1 MYKAGFS
8 CLFFPPNSGQ
18 KGLPIKLSKDATM
31 LRPVL
36 ERLED
41 SRDEL
46 LRLQTDLVAIPALGP
61 TNAGQ
66 GEKDKAEYLAEYAAR
81 FAGVSVQTIMAPDDR
96 VECGYRPSLVITR
109 PGKSS
114 RTLWLIAHTDVVPT
128 GDLSLWQSDP
138 FVLRQEGD
146 LIYGRGVEDNHQGMV
161 SALLLLR
168 ALENAGART
177 DLSLGILLAADEETG
192 NALGIEYI
200 MEHHPEVFAPDDLIV
215 IPDFGTP
222 TGDAIEVAEKS
233 VLWLR
238 FTVRG
243 KQCHASTPEAG
254 INSLVAA
261 STLIL
266 ALDRL
271 HTLFDE
277 SDPLFDPPVST
288 FAPTK
293 MEANVPNVNTIPGQD
308 VFHLDCRVL
317 PSYAL
322 EEIEGATREICD
334 EVEARHGVSITFTP
348 VVREQA
354 APATPSDCEAATRLQ
369 AALRQARG
377 LEARMIGIGGG
388 TVAASFRKRGL
399 PAVCWST
406 LMHTAHQ
413 PNEHASISATIADAC
428 VFAHLLFEGKTAE

>member
-1 MYKAGFS
+1 M
-8 CLFFPPNSGQ
+8 
-18 KGLPIKLSKDATM
+18 LST
-31 LRPVL
+31 VL
-36 ERLED
+36 ELLKN
-41 SRDEL
+41 SREEL

-66 GEKDKAEYLAEYAAR
+66 GEKAKVEYLAEYASR
-81 FAGVSVQTIMAPDDR
+81 FAGVRTEMIKAPDDR
-96 VECGYRPSLVITR
+96 VECGYRPSLIVRR
-109 PGKSS
+109 PGKSP

-128 GDLSLWQSDP
+128 GDLSLWESDP

-168 ALENAGART
+168 ALETVAART

-192 NALGIEYI
+192 NTYGIEYI
-200 MEHHPEVFAPDDLIV
+200 MTHHPQVFAPNDLIV

-222 TGDAIEVAEKS
+222 AGDAIEVAEKS

-238 FTVRG
+238 FTVQGR
-243 KQCHASTPEAG
+243 QCHASTPEAG
-254 INSLVAA
+254 VNSLVGA
-261 STLIL
+261 SALIL

-271 HTLFDE
+271 HTVFDAC
-277 SDPLFDPPVST
+277 DPLFDPPMST

-317 PSYAL
+317 PSYPL
-322 EEIEGATREICD
+322 EEIEQEIRLICD
-334 EVEARHGVSITFTP
+334 KVEAERGVRIAFAP

-354 APATPSDCEAATRLQ
+354 APATPADCEAAERLTAVLEKHAGLRHAQSASAAARWRPRSASEDFPPCAGPPSCIRRTSPTNTR
-369 AALRQARG
+369 
-377 LEARMIGIGGG
+377 
-388 TVAASFRKRGL
+388 
-399 PAVCWST
+399 P
-406 LMHTAHQ
+406 
-413 PNEHASISATIADAC
+413 
-428 VFAHLLFEGKTAE
+428 

>member
-1 MYKAGFS
+1 M
-8 CLFFPPNSGQ
+8 
-18 KGLPIKLSKDATM
+18 LSS
-31 LRPVL
+31 VL
-36 ERLED
+36 ELLKN

-66 GEKDKAEYLAEYAAR
+66 GEKAKAEYLAEYASR
-81 FAGVSVQTIMAPDDR
+81 FTGVQTEMIKAPDDR
-96 VECGYRPSLVITR
+96 VECGYRPSLIIKR
-109 PGKSS
+109 PGKSR

-128 GDLSLWQSDP
+128 GDLSLWEGDP

-168 ALENAGART
+168 ALEKSGART

-192 NALGIEYI
+192 NTHGIEYI
-200 MEHHPEVFAPDDLIV
+200 MNHHPQVFDPDDLIV

-222 TGDAIEVAEKS
+222 EGNAIEVAEKS

-254 INSLVAA
+254 VNSLVGAA
-261 STLIL
+261 ALVL
-266 ALDRL
+266 ALDSL
-271 HTLFDE
+271 HTVFDAC
-277 SDPLFDPPVST
+277 DPLFDPPGST

-317 PSYAL
+317 PVYPL
-322 EEIEGATREICD
+322 EEIEQEVRLICD
-334 EVEARHGVSITFTP
+334 KVEAERGLSIAFAP

-354 APATPSDCEAATRLQ
+354 APATPADCEAAKRLT
-369 AALRQARG
+369 AALEKTRG
-377 LEARMIGIGGG
+377 IEARVIGIGGG
-388 TVAASFRKRGL
+388 TVAAAFRKRGL

-413 PNEHASISATIADAC
+413 PNEHSSVTATIADAR
-428 VFAHLLFEGKTAE
+428 VFAHLLFEDQA

>member
-1 MYKAGFS
+1 M
-8 CLFFPPNSGQ
+8 
-18 KGLPIKLSKDATM
+18 LST
-31 LRPVL
+31 VL
-36 ERLED
+36 ELLEN
-41 SRDEL
+41 SRAEL
-46 LRLQTDLVAIPALGP
+46 LRLQADLVAIPALGP
-61 TNAGQ
+61 TNGGQ
-66 GEKDKAEYLAEYAAR
+66 GEKMKAEYLASHVAR
-81 FAGVSVQTIMAPDDR
+81 FAGVQAEMIKAPDESVD
-96 VECGYRPSLVITR
+96 CGYRPNLIIKR
-109 PGKSS
+109 PGRNP

-128 GDLSLWQSDP
+128 GDLSLWQGDP

-168 ALENAGART
+168 ALELADAHT

-192 NALGIEYI
+192 NTYGIEYI
-200 MEHHPEVFAPDDLIV
+200 MRHHPHVFAPDDLIV

-222 TGDAIEVAEKS
+222 DGQAIEVAEKS

-238 FTVRG
+238 FTIRG

-254 INSLVAA
+254 VNSLVGA
-261 STLIL
+261 SALIL

-271 HTLFDE
+271 HTVFDAC
-277 SDPLFDPPVST
+277 DPLFDPPVST

-317 PSYAL
+317 PTYPL
-322 EEIEGATREICD
+322 EDIEREVRAICD
-334 EVEARHGVSITFTP
+334 TVELERGVGITFTP

-354 APATPSDCEAATRLQ
+354 APATPVDCETVSRVT
-369 AALRQARG
+369 AALQKARG
-377 LEARMIGIGGG
+377 LEARVIGIGGG
-388 TVAASFRKRGL
+388 TVAAAFRKRGL
-399 PAVCWST
+399 PAICWST

-413 PNEHASISATIADAC
+413 PNEHSSMTATIADAR
-428 VFAHLLFEGKTAE
+428 VFAHLLFDDQA

>member
-1 MYKAGFS
+1 M
-8 CLFFPPNSGQ
+8 
-18 KGLPIKLSKDATM
+18 LST
-31 LRPVL
+31 VL
-36 ERLED
+36 ELLKN
-41 SRDEL
+41 SREEL

-66 GEKDKAEYLAEYAAR
+66 GEKAKVEYLAEYASR
-81 FAGVSVQTIMAPDDR
+81 FAGVRTEMIKAPDDR
-96 VECGYRPSLVITR
+96 VECGYRPSLIVRR
-109 PGKSS
+109 PGKSP

-128 GDLSLWQSDP
+128 GDLSLWESDP

-168 ALENAGART
+168 ALETVAART

-192 NALGIEYI
+192 NTYGIEYI
-200 MEHHPEVFAPDDLIV
+200 MTHHPQVFAPNDLIV

-222 TGDAIEVAEKS
+222 AGDAIEVAEKS

-238 FTVRG
+238 FTVQGR
-243 KQCHASTPEAG
+243 QCHASTPEAG
-254 INSLVAA
+254 VNSLVGA
-261 STLIL
+261 SALIL

-271 HTLFDE
+271 HTVFDAC
-277 SDPLFDPPVST
+277 DPLFDPPMST

-317 PSYAL
+317 PSYPL
-322 EEIEGATREICD
+322 EEIEQEIRLICD
-334 EVEARHGVSITFTP
+334 KVEAERGVRIAFAP

-354 APATPSDCEAATRLQ
+354 APATPADCEAAERLT
-369 AALRQARG
+369 AVLEKTRG
-377 LEARMIGIGGG
+377 LAARAIGIGGG
-388 TVAASFRKRGL
+388 TVAAAFRKRGL

-413 PNEHASISATIADAC
+413 PNEHASVTATLADAR
-428 VFAHLLFEGKTAE
+428 VFAHLLFEDQA

>member
-1 MYKAGFS
+1 M
-8 CLFFPPNSGQ
+8 
-18 KGLPIKLSKDATM
+18 LST
-31 LRPVL
+31 VL
-36 ERLED
+36 ELLEN

-61 TNAGQ
+61 TNGGQ
-66 GEKDKAEYLAEYAAR
+66 GEKMKVEYLADHVAR
-81 FAGVSVQTIMAPDDR
+81 FAGVQAETIKAPDENVD
-96 VECGYRPSLVITR
+96 CGYRPNLIIRR
-109 PGKSS
+109 PGKSP

-128 GDLSLWQSDP
+128 GDLSLWQGDP

-168 ALENAGART
+168 ALETAQART

-192 NALGIEYI
+192 NTHGIEYI
-200 MEHHPEVFAPDDLIV
+200 MRHHPHVFAPDDLIV

-222 TGDAIEVAEKS
+222 DGQAIEVAEKS

-254 INSLVAA
+254 INSLVGA
-261 STLIL
+261 SALIL

-271 HTLFDE
+271 HAVFDAC
-277 SDPLFDPPVST
+277 DPLFDPPVST

-317 PSYAL
+317 PTYPL
-322 EEIEGATREICD
+322 EDIEREVRTICD
-334 EVEARHGVSITFTP
+334 EVELERGVRIAFAP
-348 VVREQA
+348 VVTEQA
-354 APATPSDCEAATRLQ
+354 APATPVDCEAVTRLT
-369 AALRQARG
+369 AALQKARG
-377 LEARMIGIGGG
+377 LEARVIGIGGG
-388 TVAASFRKRGL
+388 TVAAAFRKRGL
-399 PAVCWST
+399 PAICWST

-413 PNEHASISATIADAC
+413 PNEHSSMTATIADAR
-428 VFAHLLFEGKTAE
+428 VFAHLLYDDQA

>member
-1 MYKAGFS
+1 M
-8 CLFFPPNSGQ
+8 
-18 KGLPIKLSKDATM
+18 LST
-31 LRPVL
+31 VL
-36 ERLED
+36 ELLEN

-61 TNAGQ
+61 TNGGQ
-66 GEKDKAEYLAEYAAR
+66 GEKMKVEYLADHVAR
-81 FAGVSVQTIMAPDDR
+81 FQGVQTETIKAPDENVD
-96 VECGYRPSLVITR
+96 CGYRPNLIIRR
-109 PGKSS
+109 PGKSP

-128 GDLSLWQSDP
+128 GDLSLWQGDP

-168 ALENAGART
+168 ALETAQAQT

-192 NALGIEYI
+192 NTHGIEYI
-200 MEHHPEVFAPDDLIV
+200 MRHHPHVFAPDDLIV

-222 TGDAIEVAEKS
+222 DGQAIEVAEKS

-254 INSLVAA
+254 VNSLIGA
-261 STLIL
+261 SALIL

-271 HTLFDE
+271 HTVFDAC
-277 SDPLFDPPVST
+277 DPLFDPPIST

-317 PSYAL
+317 PTYPL
-322 EEIEGATREICD
+322 EDIEREVRTICD
-334 EVEARHGVSITFTP
+334 KVELERGVRIAFAP
-348 VVREQA
+348 VVTEQA
-354 APATPSDCEAATRLQ
+354 APATPVDCEAVIRLT
-369 AALRQARG
+369 AALQKTRG
-377 LEARMIGIGGG
+377 LEARVIGIGGG
-388 TVAASFRKRGL
+388 TVAAAFRKRGL

-413 PNEHASISATIADAC
+413 PNEHSSMTATIADAR
-428 VFAHLLFEGKTAE
+428 VFAHLLFDDQA

>member
-1 MYKAGFS
+1 M
-8 CLFFPPNSGQ
+8 
-18 KGLPIKLSKDATM
+18 LST
-31 LRPVL
+31 VL
-36 ERLED
+36 ELLEN

-61 TNAGQ
+61 TNGGQ
-66 GEKDKAEYLAEYAAR
+66 GEKMKVEYLADHVAR
-81 FAGVSVQTIMAPDDR
+81 FQGVQVETIKSPDENVD
-96 VECGYRPSLVITR
+96 CGYRPNLIIRR
-109 PGKSS
+109 PGKSP

-128 GDLSLWQSDP
+128 GDLSLWQGDP

-146 LIYGRGVEDNHQGMV
+146 LIYGRGVEDNQQGMV

-168 ALENAGART
+168 ALETTQAQT

-192 NALGIEYI
+192 NTHGIEYI
-200 MEHHPEVFAPDDLIV
+200 MRHHPHVFAPDDLIV

-222 TGDAIEVAEKS
+222 DGQAIEVAEKS

-254 INSLVAA
+254 VNSLVGA
-261 STLIL
+261 SALIL

-271 HTLFDE
+271 HTVFDAC
-277 SDPLFDPPVST
+277 DPLFDPPIST

-317 PSYAL
+317 PTYPL
-322 EEIEGATREICD
+322 EDIDREVRTICD
-334 EVEARHGVSITFTP
+334 EVELERGVRIAFAP
-348 VVREQA
+348 VVTEQA
-354 APATPSDCEAATRLQ
+354 APATPVDCEAVTRLT
-369 AALRQARG
+369 AALQKARG
-377 LEARMIGIGGG
+377 LEARVIGIGGG
-388 TVAASFRKRGL
+388 TVAAAFRKRGL
-399 PAVCWST
+399 PAICWST

-413 PNEHASISATIADAC
+413 PNEHSSMTATIADAR
-428 VFAHLLFEGKTAE
+428 VFAHLLFDDQA

>member
-1 MYKAGFS
+1 M
-8 CLFFPPNSGQ
+8 
-18 KGLPIKLSKDATM
+18 LST
-31 LRPVL
+31 VL
-36 ERLED
+36 ELLEN

-61 TNAGQ
+61 TNGGQ
-66 GEKDKAEYLAEYAAR
+66 GEKMKVEYLADHVAR
-81 FAGVSVQTIMAPDDR
+81 FQGVQTETIKSPDENVD
-96 VECGYRPSLVITR
+96 CGYRPNLIIRR
-109 PGKSS
+109 PGKSP

-128 GDLSLWQSDP
+128 GDLSLWQGDP

-168 ALENAGART
+168 ALETAQART

-192 NALGIEYI
+192 NTHGIEYI
-200 MEHHPEVFAPDDLIV
+200 MRHHPHVFAPDDLIV

-222 TGDAIEVAEKS
+222 DGQAIEVAEKS
-233 VLWLR
+233 VLWLK

-254 INSLVAA
+254 VNSLIGA
-261 STLIL
+261 SALIL

-271 HTLFDE
+271 HTVFDAC
-277 SDPLFDPPVST
+277 DPLFDPPIST

-317 PSYAL
+317 PTYPL
-322 EEIEGATREICD
+322 EDIEREVRTICD
-334 EVEARHGVSITFTP
+334 KVELERGVRIAFAP
-348 VVREQA
+348 VVTEQA
-354 APATPSDCEAATRLQ
+354 APATPVDCEAVTRLT
-369 AALRQARG
+369 AALQKARG
-377 LEARMIGIGGG
+377 LEARVIGIGGG
-388 TVAASFRKRGL
+388 TVAAAFRKRGL
-399 PAVCWST
+399 PAICWST

-413 PNEHASISATIADAC
+413 PNEHSSVTATIADAR
-428 VFAHLLFEGKTAE
+428 VFAHLLFDDQA